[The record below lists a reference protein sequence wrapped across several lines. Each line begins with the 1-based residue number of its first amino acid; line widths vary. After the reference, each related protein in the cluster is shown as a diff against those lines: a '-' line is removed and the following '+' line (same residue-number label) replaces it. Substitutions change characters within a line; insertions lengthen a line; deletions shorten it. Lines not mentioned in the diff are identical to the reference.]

1 MKFSF
6 VIPIFIQKTD
16 TTRIAM
22 LRECIK
28 SIRMQSHSDWEV
40 IVKNTPDDNISREW
54 IDPLDPVSLICK
66 PDTGI
71 TDGLNQGLQYVT
83 GDIIH
88 WLCGDDLLG
97 DLDTLAFLNE
107 QFQDNKTPQW
117 IYSNIGSIDEFGTH
131 RGGDHGSHMCTIEEL
146 LEHNRIGQPTV
157 FWNRAMFEKIGY
169 FQYTMASDYDYWCRC
184 YRIAKPMY
192 TEKILGIGRRW
203 EQSASHINSELVEK
217 EAAEISTRN
226 TVDYVLGRE
235 PEYVSYP

>member
-6 VIPIFIQKTD
+6 VIPI
-16 TTRIAM
+16 
-22 LRECIK
+22 
-28 SIRMQSHSDWEV
+28 SIRKTNATRAAMFMDCLESIFAQSHKDYE
-40 IVKNTPDDNISREW
+40 IIIKNADVGENISGEK
-54 IDPLDPVSLICK
+54 IKYYECADK
-66 PDTGI
+66 GI

-97 DLDTLAFLNE
+97 DPDTLAFLNE
-107 QFQDNKTPQW
+107 KFQDNKTPQW

-157 FWNRAMFEKIGY
+157 FWNRAMFDKIGY
-169 FQYTMASDYDYWCRC
+169 FNYTMASDYDYWCRC
-184 YRIAKPMY
+184 YRVATPMY

-217 EAAEISTRN
+217 EAAEISTKN

-235 PEYVSYP
+235 PEYVAYP

>member
-6 VIPIFIQKTD
+6 VIPVRITDKIRAKMLWDCLESIQDQTHKN
-16 TTRIAM
+16 
-22 LRECIK
+22 
-28 SIRMQSHSDWEV
+28 WEV
-40 IVKNTPDDNISREW
+40 IIKGTAGSGYMGPIEPSKVKYVECADN
-54 IDPLDPVSLICK
+54 
-66 PDTGI
+66 GI

-97 DLDTLAFLNE
+97 DPDTLAFLNK

-131 RGGDHGSHMCTIEEL
+131 RDGDHGSHMCTIEEL

-184 YRIAKPMY
+184 YRVAKPMY

>member
-6 VIPIFIQKTD
+6 VIPVRITDKTRAQMLMD
-16 TTRIAM
+16 CLDSIKKQTHQNFEIIIKDSYENKTPTICSRIKY
-22 LRECIK
+22 IPSTDK
-28 SIRMQSHSDWEV
+28 
-40 IVKNTPDDNISREW
+40 
-54 IDPLDPVSLICK
+54 
-66 PDTGI
+66 GI
-71 TDGLNQGLQYVT
+71 TDGLNQGLQHVT

-97 DLDTLAFLNE
+97 DPNTLAFLNE
-107 QFQDNKTPQW
+107 KFQDNKTPQW

-169 FQYTMASDYDYWCRC
+169 FNYTMASDYDYWCRC
-184 YRIAKPMY
+184 YRVATPMY

-217 EAAEISTRN
+217 EAQEISTKN

-235 PEYVSYP
+235 PEYVPYP